1 MVSWLPVAPAVPD
14 VAPAF
19 AAGFVEPPTEPA
31 TFELVPDA
39 AVLLPVSATAVPVV
53 VALAFW
59 SFVLVGGGVVVSL
72 AGVSIVA
79 GASVAGGSL
88 GAGSAGAG
96 SLAAGGGSV
105 AGAGSA
111 GASEAGGLGGVDS
124 ATESGVEGA
133 GSSAYARPPRTTT
146 EERHTA
152 DPTNSRIR

>member
-1 MVSWLPVAPAVPD
+1 
-14 VAPAF
+14 
-19 AAGFVEPPTEPA
+19 
-31 TFELVPDA
+31 
-39 AVLLPVSATAVPVV
+39 VLLPVSATAVPVV
-53 VALAFW
+53 VAFAFW
-59 SFVLVGGGVVVSL
+59 SFVFVGGGVVVSL

-96 SLAAGGGSV
+96 SLAAGVSV
-105 AGAGSA
+105 AGGVSA
-111 GASEAGGLGGVDS
+111 GASDAGGLGGVDS

-152 DPTNSRIR
+152 DPTNSRMR